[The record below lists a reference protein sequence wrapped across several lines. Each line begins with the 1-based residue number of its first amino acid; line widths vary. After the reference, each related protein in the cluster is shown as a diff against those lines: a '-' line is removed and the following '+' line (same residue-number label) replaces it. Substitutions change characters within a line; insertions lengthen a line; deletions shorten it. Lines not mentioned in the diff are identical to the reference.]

1 MQMTFL
7 GVEKSSTDPV
17 SSLEINNTEERGM
30 KRFNVWKEGNNQEKN
45 STAAMT
51 N

>member
-30 KRFNVWKEGNNQEKN
+30 KRFNVRTLQVNLRC
-45 STAAMT
+45 
-51 N
+51 